1 MGGVGMQ
8 LCIGTAAADGGGQ
21 QAAWMVVWGGAGVG
35 EGEVGLSVPTSS
47 TWVRVVASAESGSA
61 EGTD

>member
-1 MGGVGMQ
+1 MGGLECSCVE
-8 LCIGTAAADGGGQ
+8 GQ
-21 QAAWMVVWGGAGVG
+21 QLQTGVGSRQHGWWFGAGRGVG